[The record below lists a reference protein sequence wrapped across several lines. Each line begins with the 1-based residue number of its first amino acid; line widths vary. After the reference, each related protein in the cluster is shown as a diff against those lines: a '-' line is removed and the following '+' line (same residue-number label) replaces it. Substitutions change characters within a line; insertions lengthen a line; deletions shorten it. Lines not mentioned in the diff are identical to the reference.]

1 MPCRAISAGSPM
13 WRRPAESPPTGCRSG
28 ITPRRWS
35 PRRAPLRAR
44 PGGGYCWALFYTVI
58 PLSRR
63 TACQGTAGYWKI
75 NEALPS
81 YRWVRAMP
89 LYIVLIGFDLL
100 CAVHVV
106 KTRRPLYW
114 VFIIL
119 VIPGLGSL
127 VYFIAE
133 MLPDLL
139 HSREAKQAVH
149 GARKAMDPERD
160 YRALADQF
168 DTVDTVANRQ
178 ALAEECLRLGKTE
191 QAITLYQGALAGI
204 HKTDPMI
211 MHALA
216 RAYFAAGDF
225 ASCTRT
231 LEALR
236 AANPT
241 FESADA
247 HLLYARGLE
256 GEGRRGEALPEYE
269 AVSRYFAG

>member
-1 MPCRAISAGSPM
+1 
-13 WRRPAESPPTGCRSG
+13 
-28 ITPRRWS
+28 
-35 PRRAPLRAR
+35 
-44 PGGGYCWALFYTVI
+44 
-58 PLSRR
+58 
-63 TACQGTAGYWKI
+63 
-75 NEALPS
+75 
-81 YRWVRAMP
+81 MP
-89 LYIVLIGFDLL
+89 LYLVLIGFDLL

-119 VIPGLGSL
+119 AIPGFGAL

-149 GARKAMDPERD
+149 GARKAIDPERD

-168 DTVDTVANRQ
+168 DTADTVANRR
-178 ALAEECLRLGKTE
+178 ALAEECLRLGKLE
-191 QAITLYQGALAGI
+191 QAITLYQGALSGI

-216 RAYFAAGDF
+216 RAYFTAGDF
-225 ASCTRT
+225 VRCTRT
-231 LEALR
+231 LEDLR
-236 AANPT
+236 AANPK

-247 HLLYARGLE
+247 HLLYARSLE
-256 GEGRRGEALPEYE
+256 GEGRRHDALPEYE
-269 AVSRYFAG
+269 AVSRYFAGAEARCRYALLLRQNGEAEQAHKLFQEVIRAVDKAGGPFKRSQREWYDIAKRNLA

>member
-1 MPCRAISAGSPM
+1 MPI
-13 WRRPAESPPTGCRSG
+13 
-28 ITPRRWS
+28 
-35 PRRAPLRAR
+35 
-44 PGGGYCWALFYTVI
+44 
-58 PLSRR
+58 
-63 TACQGTAGYWKI
+63 
-75 NEALPS
+75 
-81 YRWVRAMP
+81 
-89 LYIVLIGFDLL
+89 YIVLLGFDIL

-114 VFIIL
+114 VFIIF
-119 VIPGLGSL
+119 VVPGFGAL

-139 HSREAKQAVH
+139 HSREARQAVQ

-168 DTVDTVANRQ
+168 DTADTVANRQ

-204 HKTDPMI
+204 HKTDPAL

-236 AANPT
+236 AANPK
-241 FESADA
+241 FESAEA
-247 HLLYARGLE
+247 HLLYARSLE
-256 GEGRRGEALPEYE
+256 GEGRCGEALPEYE
-269 AVSRYFAG
+269 AVARYFAGAEARCRYALLLRQSGEAESARKLFEEVIRAVDKAGGPFKRSQREWYDIAKRNLA